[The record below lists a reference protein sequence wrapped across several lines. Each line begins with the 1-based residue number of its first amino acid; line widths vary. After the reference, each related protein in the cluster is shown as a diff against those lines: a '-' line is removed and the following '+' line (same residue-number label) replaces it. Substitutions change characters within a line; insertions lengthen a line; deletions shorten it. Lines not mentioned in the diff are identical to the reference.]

1 MSKLRQTVDNYLQ
14 MRRSLGFKL
23 EKEGRLLPDF
33 ISFLERH
40 SATHITSDL
49 ALQWATA
56 PSNAT
61 IQWWARRLTIV
72 RQFAQFVSTID
83 SDHEVPAK
91 NLLPQYKSAK
101 LVPYVYSDDDI
112 RCLMHKA
119 GGLHELKAKTYS
131 TLLGLLYTTGMRVG
145 EVIDLNNSDIN
156 WQQGVLTI
164 HHAKFNKSRQL
175 PLHPSTTAV
184 LRQYADIRDSSVCPH
199 SPSFLLSLAGTRLH
213 YKNVHVT
220 FLSLIRDT
228 YLNDQQPHRP
238 RIHDFRHTFAIR
250 TLTRWYQEDLD
261 VDVLLPSLSTYLG
274 HVSPSTTYWY
284 LSATPEL
291 MEQAAK
297 RLDHSLGVLP

>member
-1 MSKLRQTVDNYLQ
+1 MTKLRQTVDNYLQ
-14 MRRSLGFKL
+14 IRRTLGFKL
-23 EKEGRLLPDF
+23 ERDGRLLPDF
-33 ISFLERH
+33 ISFLEQH
-40 SATHITSDL
+40 NAPHITSDL

-56 PSNAT
+56 PSNTT
-61 IQWWARRLTIV
+61 IRWWADRLAIV
-72 RQFAQFVSTID
+72 RQFARFVSAID

-91 NLLPQYKSAK
+91 DLLPQYRSAK

-112 RCLMHKA
+112 KCLMHKA
-119 GGLHELKAKTYS
+119 DRLYGLKAETYS
-131 TLLGLLYTTGMRVG
+131 TLFGLLYTTGMRVG
-145 EVIDLNNSDIN
+145 EVIALNNTDIN

-164 HHAKFNKSRQL
+164 HHAKFSKSRQL
-175 PLHPSTTAV
+175 PLHPSTTEV
-184 LRQYADIRDSSVCPH
+184 LRQYADIRDSSVCPR

-213 YKNVHVT
+213 YKNVHET

-238 RIHDFRHTFAIR
+238 RIHDLRHTFAIK

-261 VDVLLPSLSTYLG
+261 VDALLPSLSTYLG

-284 LSATPEL
+284 LSATPKL

-297 RLDHSLGVLP
+297 RLDHTLGVLP